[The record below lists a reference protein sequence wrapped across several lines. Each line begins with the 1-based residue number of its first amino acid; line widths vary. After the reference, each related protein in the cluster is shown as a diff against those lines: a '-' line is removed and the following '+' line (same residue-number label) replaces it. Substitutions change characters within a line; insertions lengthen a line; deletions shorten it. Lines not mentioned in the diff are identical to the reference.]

1 MYRSLNSLD
10 PFNPIKELKEV
21 DNNGAMERHKINM
34 KKNHKILEEEDKIIK
49 MKKLRNENRQFL

>member
-21 DNNGAMERHKINM
+21 DNNGTMERHKINM
-34 KKNHKILEEEDKIIK
+34 KKNHKISEEEDKIIK
-49 MKKLRNENRQFL
+49 MKKLRNKNKKFL